1 MCPSRRVFLCFKVVK
16 GQKMRSFLFNSKVL
30 TIVVVF
36 FAVCGLSCKQKSSE
50 QADTNIPQQPA
61 QNKIEAE
68 TKPEL
73 ETKAET
79 TTSVESTVPEDP
91 FANVAVTVNGID
103 ISEEELQKVLQPQ
116 LARMA
121 QQNQKLPPGLKET
134 LEKQFRQQILD
145 QLIIRQLLEEKAK
158 ETNIVI
164 SEEDVINQIK
174 QLLASQGSQ
183 MSLEQFK
190 QTTAES
196 GRSFDEI
203 KKQVEKGM
211 VYQKIVD
218 SQWAGKINI
227 TEEDAK
233 KHYDENPTQFVTKEQ
248 VRASHILLTPKTDVV
263 GADPNQEKAK
273 AKTKAESLLK
283 QIKEGADFAA
293 LAKANSHCPSSAQGG
308 DLGFFPRGKMAAPFE
323 KAAFALETG
332 KVSDLVETRFGYHI
346 IKVTDRKEAGTTTFD
361 QAKAGLIKQ
370 LAQKQQAELTNKYI
384 DSLKA
389 AAKIVYP
396 PGKEPKAS
404 PSPMMVPQSR

>member
-1 MCPSRRVFLCFKVVK
+1 
-16 GQKMRSFLFNSKVL
+16 MRSFFSNLKVL
-30 TIVVVF
+30 IIVMAF

-50 QADTNIPQQPA
+50 QADTNIPQPA
-61 QNKIEAE
+61 QAKIEPETKAQAETKTEAE
-68 TKPEL
+68 TSTNLVELTAPE
-73 ETKAET
+73 EPAD
-79 TTSVESTVPEDP
+79 S
-91 FANVAVTVNGID
+91 VAVTVNGAD
-103 ISEEELQKVLQPQ
+103 ITEAEVQKIVQPQ

-145 QLIIRQLLEEKAK
+145 QIIVRQLLEEKSK
-158 ETNIVI
+158 EANIVV

-174 QLLASQGSQ
+174 QLLAAQGPG
-183 MSLEQFK
+183 MTLEQFK
-190 QTTAES
+190 KTTAES

-218 SQWAGKINI
+218 AQWAGKINI

-233 KHYDENPTQFVTKEQ
+233 KHYDENPTQFEVKEQ
-248 VRASHILLTPKTDVV
+248 VRASHILITPKTDEA

-273 AKTKAESLLK
+273 AKTKAEDLLK

-293 LAKANSHCPSSAQGG
+293 LAKANSDCTSAAQGG
-308 DLGFFPRGKMAAPFE
+308 DLNFFGKGQMVPPFE

-332 KVSDLVETRFGYHI
+332 KVSDIVETRFGYHI
-346 IKVTDRKEAGTTTFD
+346 IKVTDRKEAGTTSFE
-361 QAKAGLIKQ
+361 QAKAGLIQQ
-370 LAQKQQAELTNKYI
+370 LAQKKQAELTNKYI

-389 AAKIVYP
+389 AASIVYP
-396 PGKEPKAS
+396 PGKEPKS
-404 PSPMMVPQSR
+404 SSQPMMVPQPR